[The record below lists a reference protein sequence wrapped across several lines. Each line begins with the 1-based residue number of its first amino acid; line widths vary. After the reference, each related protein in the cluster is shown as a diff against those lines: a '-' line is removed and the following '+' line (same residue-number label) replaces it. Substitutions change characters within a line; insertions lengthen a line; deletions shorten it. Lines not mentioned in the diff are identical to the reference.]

1 MKTRLKSRPISSAL
15 LCAALC
21 FGTSAVAQDT
31 SKTKTVSSTEDQY
44 PDLVELDPFG
54 GVSIFGQIN
63 RGLDERFITGGTI
76 GGRVAFNVSKY
87 VGLELGYNYMVNNVR
102 LVTPVQP
109 GYPSY
114 DFSVRNHMLALNP
127 IFNLTPRGSKFQP
140 YVTVGVGAIQYT
152 PTDHAEAVA
161 RSAAAAPFLA
171 QNLDDNLQVAFN
183 YGGGVKMHL
192 SDHLGLRLDVRG
204 ILSRNPTFD
213 LPNFPTGGVYIVNH
227 QHLNG
232 VEATLGLVF
241 YLGRKAEAAAAPA
254 VVPPPAPMSGGTITG
269 AEGQLC
275 MGKAINLHSTASDP
289 AGHTL
294 TYAWKLNGAAQGSN
308 SADFSFTP
316 NNAGDFQVEVTV
328 TDSTMP
334 SRTVTA
340 GPITVS
346 VKEYTQPQITGVN
359 ASPTELTCATDTTGT
374 HTASL
379 SAQAVGSACGGNL
392 TYAWTVSEGSVSNG
406 SSPNATFDA
415 STLNFE
421 GGAQAQTKTITATL
435 TVTDETGKTA
445 SQSTTL
451 TVKCPAKIVRLP
463 DIVFTKNNAR
473 VNNCGK
479 HILLE
484 DVAPKLTGDYDVIL
498 VGHRDNDE
506 RTDVAAHVR
515 GRRRAEERPLDEERV
530 LNSAAVLSAG
540 SGTCAHVDT
549 SNIKVDWVGTTQT
562 STPDPG
568 LCGTSTL
575 PAAQKERR
583 GSGATE
589 ADKNRRV
596 EVYLVPK
603 GSSIKPEAA
612 TDLKPL
618 PEGAVKALGCPR

>member
-1 MKTRLKSRPISSAL
+1 MKTRLKLRPISSAL

-21 FGTSAVAQDT
+21 FGSSAFAQNA
-31 SKTKTVSSTEDQY
+31 SKTKTSSSTEDQY

-54 GVSIFGQIN
+54 GVSIFGQVN
-63 RGLDERFITGGTI
+63 RGLDEKFITGGTI
-76 GGRVAFNVSKY
+76 GGRVAVNFSKY
-87 VGLELGYNYMVNNVR
+87 IGLELGYNYMVNNVR
-102 LVTPVQP
+102 LVTPIQP

-127 IFNLTPRGSKFQP
+127 IFNLTPRGSRFQP
-140 YVTVGVGAIQYT
+140 YLTIGVGAIQFT
-152 PTDHAEAVA
+152 PTNHAETVA
-161 RSAAAAPFLA
+161 RSAAAAPFDA
-171 QNLDDNLQVAFN
+171 QGLDDNLQVALN
-183 YGGGVKMHL
+183 YGGGVKWHL
-192 SDHLGLRLDVRG
+192 TDHVGLRVDVRG
-204 ILSRNPTFD
+204 VFSRNPTFD
-213 LPNFPTGGVYIVNH
+213 LPNYPTGGVYITAR

-241 YLGRKAEAAAAPA
+241 YLGKKAAPA
-254 VVPPPAPMSGGTITG
+254 PPVVTPPLASLDAGTITG

-328 TDSTMP
+328 TDSTNP

-340 GPITVS
+340 GPITVA
-346 VKEYTQPQITGVN
+346 VKEYTQPQITGVS
-359 ASPTELTCATDTTGT
+359 ASPAELTCASDTTGT

-421 GGAQAQTKTITATL
+421 GAAQAQTKTVTATL
-435 TVTDETGKTA
+435 TVTDETGKSA
-445 SQSTTL
+445 SQSTTI
-451 TVKCPAKIVRLP
+451 TVRCPAKIVRLP
-463 DIVFTKNNAR
+463 DIVFPKNNSR

-479 HILLE
+479 RILID

-498 VGHRDNDE
+498 IGHLTADE
-506 RTDVAAHVR
+506 RGEVPVRTR

-540 SGTCAHVDT
+540 TGTCAHVDT

-562 STPDPG
+562 STPQPG

-575 PAAQKERR
+575 PPSQKERR
-583 GSGATE
+583 SSTVTE
-589 ADKNRRV
+589 ADQERRV

-603 GSSIKPEAA
+603 GSSLKPEAA
-612 TDLKPL
+612 TNVRDL
-618 PEGAVKALGCPR
+618 PESEVKALGCPR